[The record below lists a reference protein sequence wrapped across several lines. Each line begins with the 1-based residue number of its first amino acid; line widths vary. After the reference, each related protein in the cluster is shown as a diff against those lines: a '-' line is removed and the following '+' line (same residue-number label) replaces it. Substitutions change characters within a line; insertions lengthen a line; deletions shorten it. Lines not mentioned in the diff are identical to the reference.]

1 MRKEQAIITVPPS
14 CSLREAAASAVS
26 VAPPALK
33 DLLARIIDPER
44 ILCRPI
50 DLIAYASDASFYRLI
65 PRAVVQPRTV
75 EEIQALFRFSH
86 EHRIPLTFRAAGTSL
101 SGQAITDGI
110 LVEVARYWRQ
120 VEVEEGGKKVRV
132 QPGVIGA
139 HVNHA
144 LRPYRT
150 KIGPDPASI
159 NTCMMGGIL
168 ANNASGMCCGVTQNA
183 YHTLDSLTFVLPSGT
198 VIDTADPRA
207 DEIFHEREPRLA
219 QGLLELKRQI
229 EAQPALSER
238 IRSKYR
244 MKNTTGYSLNAF
256 LDFDRPV
263 EILRHLLIGSE
274 GTLAFIAEAVLNT
287 VPDLPV
293 KYTGLLLFP
302 NLHAACAAI
311 VPLRDA
317 GAKALELMDRAALS
331 SVEDQPGIPP
341 SIKTLPGGAA
351 GLLAEFQCADEAE
364 RSTLETQAR
373 EAGGGFQLVE
383 PARFTHDPAEQA
395 LLWKIRQGMF
405 PSVGA
410 VRKSGTTVII
420 EDVAFPIERLADA
433 AVDLTKLFSKHGY
446 DNAIIFGHARDG
458 NLHFVI
464 TPSFNDQ
471 AAVNQYARFIDDVVR
486 LVVERYDG
494 ALKAEHGTGRNMAPF
509 VEAEWGVEG
518 YAIMKRLKE
527 LVDPENL
534 LNPGV
539 IINPDPKAH
548 LADLKRMPV
557 VEDEIDKCIEC
568 GFCEPK
574 CPSRD
579 LTLTPRQRIVV
590 RREMVRL
597 QESRSDRHLLA
608 ALEADFPYMALDTC
622 AVDGLCATTCPVG
635 IDAGQLTKRFRRLRH
650 SPAAQGLARRFAAN
664 FALVESMARLGLRI
678 GHLVQ
683 LLFGAGAM
691 TGFTRAIRAVTGR
704 PFLQWS
710 REMPRPARGRPPA
723 TEQAGAQAVYF
734 PSCISR
740 VMGHL
745 PEEPNEMTLMEA
757 FVTLARRA
765 EVPIWI
771 PGNVQGTCCGV
782 PFSSKG
788 YDQGHQVA
796 VNRAIE
802 RLWEWSDHGRLPV
815 VLDTSPCAYGLVTC
829 RPCLTPENQQ
839 RFDHLRILDSVAF
852 VHDQL
857 LPRLTVRQKVR
868 SVAVHPVCSVV
879 KLNLSPKLERIA
891 WACSEEVTVPLH
903 AGCCGFAG
911 DRGFLF
917 PELPESATR
926 REAAEV
932 QAGRHDGHF
941 SSSRTCEIGLTRV
954 TGYVYRSYIYLVEQ
968 ATRS

>member
-1 MRKEQAIITVPPS
+1 VEG
-14 CSLREAAASAVS
+14 
-26 VAPPALK
+26 ALK
-33 DLLARIIDPER
+33 DLLARIVDRER
-44 ILCRPI
+44 ILSRAI

-65 PRAVVQPRTV
+65 PRAVVQTRTI

-86 EHRIPLTFRAAGTSL
+86 EHRVPLTFRAAGTSL
-101 SGQAITDGI
+101 SGQAITDGT
-110 LVEVARYWRQ
+110 LVEVGRYWRQ
-120 VEVEEGGKKVRV
+120 VKVEEGGKKVRV

-144 LRPYRT
+144 LRPYHA

-159 NTCMMGGIL
+159 NTAMMGGIL
-168 ANNASGMCCGVTQNA
+168 ANNSSGMCCGVTQNA
-183 YHTLDSLTFVLPSGT
+183 FHTLDSLTFVLPSGT

-207 DEIFHEREPRLA
+207 DQIFREREPGLA
-219 QGLLELKRQI
+219 NGLLELKRQI
-229 EAQPALSER
+229 ESNPPLCER

-244 MKNTTGYSLNAF
+244 MKNTTGYSLNA
-256 LDFDRPV
+256 LIDFARPV

-317 GAKALELMDRAALS
+317 GAKALEVMDRAALR

-341 SIKTLPGGAA
+341 SIRTLPEGAA
-351 GLLAEFQCADEAE
+351 GLLAEFQCSDETE
-364 RSTLETQAR
+364 RPALEAQAGDAV
-373 EAGGGFQLVE
+373 EGLQLVE
-383 PARFTHDPAEQA
+383 PARFTHDPAGQA

-433 AVDLTKLFSKHGY
+433 AVDLTGLFRKHGY
-446 DNAIIFGHARDG
+446 ENAIIFGHAKDG

-464 TPSFNDQ
+464 TQSFNDQ
-471 AAVNQYARFIDDVVR
+471 ASIDQYARFMDDVVR

-527 LVDPENL
+527 LADPEGL

-557 VEDEIDKCIEC
+557 VEDEVDKCIEC

-590 RREMVRL
+590 RREMARL
-597 QESRSDRHLLA
+597 EESGRDRQILA
-608 ALEADFPYMALDTC
+608 ALGAEFPYMALDTC
-622 AVDGLCATTCPVG
+622 AVDGLCATACPVG
-635 IDAGQLTKRFRRLRH
+635 IDTGQLTKRFRRLRH
-650 SPAAQGLARRFAAN
+650 SPAAHRLSKRLAEN
-664 FALVESMARLGLRI
+664 FALLEPMLRFGLQI

-683 LLFGAGAM
+683 SLFGAGSM
-691 TGFTRAIRAVTGR
+691 TGTTRAMRAVFGQSF
-704 PFLQWS
+704 PLWS
-710 REMPRPARGRPPA
+710 REMPRPARRRRPA
-723 TEQAGAQAVYF
+723 TERAGARAIYF

-745 PEEPNEMTLMEA
+745 PGEPDDLALMDA
-757 FVTLARRA
+757 FVALARRA
-765 EVPIWI
+765 EVPIFI
-771 PGNVQGTCCGV
+771 PENIVGTCCGV

-788 YDQGHQVA
+788 YDQGHQVTL
-796 VNRAIE
+796 NRAIE
-802 RLWEWSDHGRLPV
+802 RFWEWSDHGRLPIV
-815 VLDTSPCAYGLVTC
+815 IDTSPCAYGLTTG
-829 RPCLTPENQQ
+829 RSCLKPENQQ
-839 RFDHLRILDSVAF
+839 KFDKLQILDSVAF

-857 LPRLTVRQKVR
+857 LPRLTVRERVR
-868 SVAVHPVCSVV
+868 SVALHPVCSVV
-879 KLNLSPKLERIA
+879 KMNLSAKLEGIA
-891 WACSEEVTVPLH
+891 RACSNEVTVPLH

-917 PELPESATR
+917 PELTESATR
-926 REAAEV
+926 REAAELETDP
-932 QAGRHDGHF
+932 HDAYL
-941 SSSRTCEIGLTRV
+941 SSSRTCEIGMTRA
-954 TGYVYRSYIYLVEQ
+954 TGKVYRSYMYLLEE
-968 ATRS
+968 ATRH